1 MCVMCLITVFCV
13 VFVGNIPYF
22 FLIRRKIALTFYY
35 GYCIKGLFV
44 NIIGTVSAQTV
55 LTYFF
60 NNKPLTGLIT
70 HWVSSANIL

>member
-1 MCVMCLITVFCV
+1 MFYMTLGESTPWKIS
-13 VFVGNIPYF
+13 
-22 FLIRRKIALTFYY
+22 LRRKIALTFYY
-35 GYCIKGLFV
+35 GYYINGLFV

-70 HWVSSANIL
+70 HWGSSANIL